1 MLVGANEQK
10 IDIRDDAEAGFLI
23 ELAFKLI
30 AEICFAVVQE
40 FRVLPVR
47 ERILK
52 INVFPNER
60 VLSLHLRHFGNV
72 KRVELGYKL
81 LFKFLELPVVAAAFV
96 VFPVI
101 ERRQQLLHV

>member
-40 FRVLPVR
+40 FCVLPVR

-52 INVFPNER
+52 INLFPDER
-60 VLSLHLRHFGNV
+60 V
-72 KRVELGYKL
+72 
-81 LFKFLELPVVAAAFV
+81 
-96 VFPVI
+96 
-101 ERRQQLLHV
+101 